1 MENFPDVLGKKGV
14 YDEAKWS
21 PQETQDVI
29 YAVLKCVREW
39 EEVF

>member
-1 MENFPDVLGKKGV
+1 MKNFPDILGKKGV
-14 YDEAKWS
+14 CSEMKWL

-29 YAVLKCVREW
+29 YAVLKCVRGW